1 VSTAEEQA
9 ARSWSGMRTL
19 VLDLHDR
26 RKSVV
31 TELDISFIRAK
42 ALMYVSRGPEPV
54 GMRELAARLGTDAP
68 YTSVIVGDLE
78 TRGLVTREPH
88 PEDRRAKL
96 VRATD
101 AGVKEADRAQAILDA
116 PPAPILDLDPADL
129 AHLERIIVQLLD
141 QRDEHF

>member
-1 VSTAEEQA
+1 
-9 ARSWSGMRTL
+9 MRTL

-31 TELDISFIRAK
+31 TVLDISFIRAK

-78 TRGLVTREPH
+78 TRGLVIREPH

-101 AGVKEADRAQAILDA
+101 AGIREADRAQAILDA